1 MVRERRP
8 DRGGPLREETLGG
21 EPMPTQYRVKPGDHL
36 TAIADRL
43 GLEDTQTLLSQP
55 GNSALADRKHPE
67 MLDPDETLAI
77 PDLKPMTF
85 TLATGQRHKLT
96 VKCPKAKLCVGLVT
110 FVGQPSSAGEA
121 EVTLQGR
128 SPETKS
134 LDGGKLDMPI
144 PPACGQATIKL
155 ASSDEHKPDVA
166 WNLQL
171 GHLPRIESDEGLL
184 ERLRNLGYYRAVAD
198 TLDERE
204 RRSAIEEFQHDQGL
218 TLTGQLD
225 EDTKAKIEEVY
236 GC

>member
-1 MVRERRP
+1 
-8 DRGGPLREETLGG
+8 
-21 EPMPTQYRVKPGDHL
+21 MPTQYKVKPGDHL

-43 GLEDTQTLLSQP
+43 GLEDTETLLSQP
-55 GNSALADRKHPE
+55 GNSALADRKRPE
-67 MLDPDETLAI
+67 MLDPDEILAI

-96 VKCPKAKLCVGLVT
+96 VKRPKAKLCVGMVT
-110 FVGQPSSAGEA
+110 FVGQPSSASAA
-121 EVTLQGR
+121 EVTLEGKP
-128 SPETKS
+128 PETKS

-144 PPACGQATIKL
+144 APACGRATIKL
-155 ASSDEHKPDVA
+155 AASDESKPDIA

-171 GHLPRIESDEGLL
+171 GHLPRVESDDGLL
-184 ERLRNLGYYRAVAD
+184 ARLRNMGYYRTVAD
-198 TLDERE
+198 ELDERE

-225 EDTKAKIEEVY
+225 DDTKAKIEEVY